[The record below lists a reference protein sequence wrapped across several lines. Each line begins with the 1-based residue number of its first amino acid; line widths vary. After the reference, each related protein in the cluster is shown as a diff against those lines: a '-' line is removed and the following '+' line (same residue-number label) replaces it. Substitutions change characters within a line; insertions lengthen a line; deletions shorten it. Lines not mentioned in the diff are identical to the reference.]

1 MTEKFNPLFIVKS
14 SLISLYLALTIPIP
28 FVSSDKLKMVSI
40 ILFFLGLY
48 FINSLTSDYVETSD
62 EKIYY
67 KTSFV
72 SKVFGKKNW
81 EISWKDIK
89 LLKSLPTSQGSN
101 VFYFTLKDNKNFLV
115 PQRIENLEK
124 LVSLINKKT
133 NTNIDGNS
141 ITYISPLWTYK
152 LLTLLSVTMV
162 IGEIIFF
169 LI

>member
-72 SKVFGKKNW
+72 SKVFGRKNW

-89 LLKSLPTSQGSN
+89 SLKSLPTSQGSN